1 MEIMGEGEAL
11 NKLLH
16 WTEVSISLL
25 TREFLGKSA
34 GFSTLGEFG
43 SQGLAWNLRCSMPGS
58 ASVRNGGF
66 RAYSLSTFFG
76 QALRSPDEV
85 QCGDF
90 LRAPQH
96 TARQDVVIVALLTA
110 AIWSMR

>member
-16 WTEVSISLL
+16 WTEISISLL

-34 GFSTLGEFG
+34 GFPTPGEFG
-43 SQGLAWNLRCSMPGS
+43 FQRLAWNLRCSRLGS

-66 RAYSLSTFFG
+66 RAYSLSTFSG

-85 QCGDF
+85 KCGDF
-90 LRAPQH
+90 LPAPRAHCPS
-96 TARQDVVIVALLTA
+96 RC
-110 AIWSMR
+110 S